1 MLHLDQRGDD
11 HGDSLEYL
19 QLERVEI
26 HPELDPLDSI
36 HNSAI
41 NRQRLRVS
49 PQENLQGDR

>member
-11 HGDSLEYL
+11 HGDSLDYL

-26 HPELDPLDSI
+26 HPELDPLDPI

-41 NRQRLRVS
+41 DRQRLRVS